1 MNASRK
7 IILSFAGIVLVS
19 TAIAS
24 TWFTIHAVNCDVPIF
39 GIEDLLNRT
48 HPEWRSRL
56 RRPWQPCFGLCKEP
70 FL

>member
-7 IILSFAGIVLVS
+7 IVLSLVGIVLLS
-19 TAIAS
+19 SAITS
-24 TWFTIHAVNCDVPIF
+24 TWLTIHAIGCDAPIF

-48 HPEWRSRL
+48 HPEWRGRQWH
-56 RRPWQPCFGLCKEP
+56 PWQPCFGLCKEP